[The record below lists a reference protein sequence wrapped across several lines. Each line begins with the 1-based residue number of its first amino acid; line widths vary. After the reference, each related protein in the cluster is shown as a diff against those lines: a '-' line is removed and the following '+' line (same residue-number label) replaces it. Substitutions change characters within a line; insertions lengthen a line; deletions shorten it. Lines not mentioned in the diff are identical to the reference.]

1 MFIVKDQFGY
11 MVAVCNNY
19 DNAVKAA
26 NRFTSKNI
34 YVGKS
39 ASIFDVDGI
48 EIFRTTISSIED

>member
-1 MFIVKDQFGY
+1 MFTVKDQFGY
-11 MVAVCNNY
+11 MVAVCNSY

-39 ASIFDVDGI
+39 ASIFDVDNV
-48 EIFRTTISSIED
+48 EIFRTTVSAIED

>member
-1 MFIVKDQFGY
+1 MFTVKDQFGY

-26 NRFTSKNI
+26 NKFTSKNI

-39 ASIFDVDGI
+39 ASIFDVDGV
-48 EIFRTTISSIED
+48 EIFRTIISDIED